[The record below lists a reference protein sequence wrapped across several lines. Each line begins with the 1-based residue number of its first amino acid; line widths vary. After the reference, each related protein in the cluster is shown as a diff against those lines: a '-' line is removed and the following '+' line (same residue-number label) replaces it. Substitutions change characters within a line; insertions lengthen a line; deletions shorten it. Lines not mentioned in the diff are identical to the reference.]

1 MRALVVIAAVL
12 FASVADG
19 AVRRRSVRQLP
30 VTPAGCTDVGGLTG
44 VYRSTDGG
52 ATFSGNR
59 SSAAIDALFAIHFL
73 EDPPD
78 TVVAASLRTIYDS
91 LDHGCTW
98 TRRYEIP
105 LALHHPVAISHA
117 TGGRAFVWSDEIL
130 LRYDH
135 SEITRLTPPLAIGAL
150 GVNPGNR
157 DHVRILTLIA
167 GEMWDSF
174 DGGETWTRGTGPAVG
189 VRGAAFHPNDFDHI
203 LVVAAQGLMET
214 RDGGRQWTGPTSH
227 GRTLCSAQFV
237 RHMPNVVWLS
247 RTIGAGDELLRA
259 DGGSQFQTVGA
270 LPISGDADGAC
281 IPFEAHPFD
290 SNRAVVAF
298 DTIMQIDAAARS
310 VSSSPCCGGARAFR
324 VAISPSDREL
334 MLVFATPR

>member
-1 MRALVVIAAVL
+1 
-12 FASVADG
+12 
-19 AVRRRSVRQLP
+19 LP
-30 VTPAGCTDVGGLTG
+30 VTPAGCTEVDGLTG
-44 VYRSTDGG
+44 LYRSTDGG

-59 SSAAIDALFAIHFL
+59 SDAAIDALFAIRFL

-78 TVVAASLRTIYDS
+78 TVVAASLRAIYDS
-91 LDHGCTW
+91 LDNGCTW
-98 TRRYEIP
+98 TRRYDIP
-105 LALHHPVAISHA
+105 LQLHHPVAISHA
-117 TGGRAFVWSDEIL
+117 PGGRAFVWSDEIL
-130 LRYDH
+130 LRYDR

-157 DHVRILTLIA
+157 DHVRILTLIG
-167 GEMWDSF
+167 GEMWESL
-174 DGGETWTRGTGPAVG
+174 DGGETWTRGSGGPAVG
-189 VRGAAFHPNDFDHI
+189 VRGASFHPNDFDHI
-203 LVVAAQGLMET
+203 LVIASQGLMET
-214 RDGGRQWTGPTSH
+214 RDGGRRWTGPTSH

-259 DGGSQFQTVGA
+259 CDGVQFQPAGA

-290 SNRAVVAF
+290 SNRAVLAF
-298 DTIMQIDAAARS
+298 DAIMQADAAAHA
-310 VSSSPCCGGARAFR
+310 VTSSPCCGGARAFR
-324 VAISPSDREL
+324 VAFSPSDGEL